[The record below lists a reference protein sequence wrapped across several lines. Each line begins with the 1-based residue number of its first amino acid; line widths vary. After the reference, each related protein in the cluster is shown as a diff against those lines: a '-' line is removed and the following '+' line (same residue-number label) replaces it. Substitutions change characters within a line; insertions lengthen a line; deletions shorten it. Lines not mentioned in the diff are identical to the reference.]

1 MPWSGSAGSKTFSR
15 NNGTHT
21 GATAWQQDQA
31 AGTGIVSDRHDT
43 HDQDIS
49 DGLNSALLKD
59 GGNSLAG
66 NIPAAGFGFTGLGL
80 LGSAV
85 IASVASASTTDVL
98 GASSLF
104 VSITGTTTITSLG
117 TGTYRWKYVRFAGS
131 LILTHNPTSL
141 IIPGGANITTAAGD
155 TMIIASDGSSNVW
168 VVSYQRADGTAVVV
182 APASTWTGGSNA
194 EVTVASASTCDIL
207 GAASALVA
215 ISGTTTI
222 TSLGTGTNRVR
233 FVRFTG
239 ILTLT
244 HNATSLI
251 LPTGANITTAAGDT
265 MIVESDGS
273 SNVRVLA
280 YQRAS
285 GQALVVPSSGVVTV
299 KTQVFAASGTYTP
312 STGMLYAELV
322 CIGAGGGGGGAA
334 ASSGSA
340 AGGGGAGSESR
351 KLVTASDIGASKA
364 VTIGG
369 GGSAGT
375 SAPGAGGSG
384 GDTSIGVLCV
394 GKGGSGGA
402 AASAAG
408 SLGGLGGVAG
418 TGDVAGVG
426 MAGLPGATATNSA
439 ASGAGGST
447 RFGGGGRGR
456 PNSNGAGSAAS
467 GYGAGG
473 GGACYLSGGAL
484 AGGAGTD
491 GLAFVIEYCSQ

>member
-59 GGNSLAG
+59 GGNSLSG
-66 NIPAAGFGFTGLGL
+66 NIPAAGFGFTGLGI

-104 VSITGTTTITSLG
+104 VLVTGTTTITSLG

-131 LILTHNPTSL
+131 LLLTHNATSL
-141 IIPGGANITTAAGD
+141 ILPGGANITTAAGD
-155 TMIIASDGSSNVW
+155 TMVIASDGSSNVW

-239 ILTLT
+239 ALLLT

-251 LPTGANITTAAGDT
+251 LPTGANITTAAGDA

-273 SNVRVLA
+273 SNARVLSYLKA
-280 YQRAS
+280 D
-285 GQALVVPSSGVVTV
+285 GTALTPTTWTGTSNAEVTV
-299 KTQVFAASGTYTP
+299 ASA
-312 STGMLYAELV
+312 ST
-322 CIGAGGGGGGAA
+322 C
-334 ASSGSA
+334 
-340 AGGGGAGSESR
+340 
-351 KLVTASDIGASKA
+351 DILG
-364 VTIGG
+364 
-369 GGSAGT
+369 
-375 SAPGAGGSG
+375 
-384 GDTSIGVLCV
+384 
-394 GKGGSGGA
+394 
-402 AASAAG
+402 AASAFVAISGTTTITSLGTGTNRVRFARFTGALTLTHNATSLILPGGASITTAAGDCMVVESDGSSNARVLVYQKADGTAVVASGYTAPSSSTWPVGSYSIMYNNSGSGVNNGSTTAG
-408 SLGGLGGVAG
+408 SGLRTPPA
-418 TGDVAGVG
+418 
-426 MAGLPGATATNSA
+426 N
-439 ASGAGGST
+439 ASGALQVT
-447 RFGGGGRGR
+447 
-456 PNSNGAGSAAS
+456 
-467 GYGAGG
+467 
-473 GGACYLSGGAL
+473 GGAQTGTWKNITGATVD
-484 AGGAGTD
+484 AGTF
-491 GLAFVIEYCSQ
+491 GVFVRTA

>member
-66 NIPAAGFGFTGLGL
+66 NIPAAGFGFTGLGI

-104 VSITGTTTITSLG
+104 VSVTGTTTIMSLG

-131 LILTHNPTSL
+131 LILTHNATSL

-233 FVRFTG
+233 FVRFSG

-244 HNATSLI
+244 HNPTSLI

-273 SNVRVLA
+273 SNVRVLV
-280 YQRAS
+280 YQRADGTALS
-285 GQALVVPSSGVVTV
+285 TANWNGVSNAEVTVASATTTDILGAASALVAISGTTTITSLGTGTNRVRFARFTGALTLTHNATSLILPGGANITTAAGDCMVVESDGSSNARVLVYQKANGTAVVASSYTPPTSSSLPLGTVALMSPQGSSPTNNNTIAGSSLITAVANSSGVVSVAGAT
-299 KTQVFAASGTYTP
+299 TQSGTWTNI
-312 STGMLYAELV
+312 STATV
-322 CIGAGGGGGGAA
+322 
-334 ASSGSA
+334 SSGA
-340 AGGGGAGSESR
+340 FGLFVR
-351 KLVTASDIGASKA
+351 TA
-364 VTIGG
+364 
-369 GGSAGT
+369 
-375 SAPGAGGSG
+375 
-384 GDTSIGVLCV
+384 
-394 GKGGSGGA
+394 
-402 AASAAG
+402 
-408 SLGGLGGVAG
+408 
-418 TGDVAGVG
+418 
-426 MAGLPGATATNSA
+426 
-439 ASGAGGST
+439 
-447 RFGGGGRGR
+447 
-456 PNSNGAGSAAS
+456 
-467 GYGAGG
+467 
-473 GGACYLSGGAL
+473 
-484 AGGAGTD
+484 
-491 GLAFVIEYCSQ
+491 